1 MSSIIT
7 WIAGIY
13 AAGFIVVAV
22 IVVFLIIRRRK
33 QKDKE
38 DFEKRDN

>member
-1 MSSIIT
+1 MSTIVT

-13 AAGFIVVAV
+13 AAGFIVIAI
-22 IVVFLIIRRRK
+22 IVVFLIIRRKK

-38 DFEKRDN
+38 D

>member
-1 MSSIIT
+1 MSTIVT

-13 AAGFIVVAV
+13 AAGFIVVL
-22 IVVFLIIRRRK
+22 ILIVFLIIRRRK

>member
-22 IVVFLIIRRRK
+22 MVVFLIIRRKK

>member
-22 IVVFLIIRRRK
+22 IVVFLIIKRRK